1 MFHKKLKDAPEFL
14 AGDHT
19 RLREIM
25 HPNHDQVAIG
35 YSMAHARV
43 ESGKSSLP
51 HQLKGSETY
60 YILEGQGRMYVDAE
74 SIEVGKDDV
83 FWVPPNA
90 MQYIENTGLVDL
102 VFLCIVEPFWQEDEE
117 VINSTP

>member
-1 MFHKKLKDAPEFL
+1 M

-25 HPNHDQVAIG
+25 HPLHDQVDIG
-35 YSMAHARV
+35 YSLAHAKV
-43 ESGKSSLP
+43 DVGKASLP

-60 YILEGQGRMYVDAE
+60 YILDGEGEMYIDDTILKI
-74 SIEVGKDDV
+74 SKDDV

-90 MQYIENTGLVDL
+90 SQYIKNTGTIDL
-102 VFLCIVEPFWQEDEE
+102 VFLCIVEPYWQEEE
-117 VINSTP
+117 EEIS